1 MARRR
6 YLDDDTYGIMT
17 YGNPIRTTTGGIPRI
32 VAGFNPD
39 GTVRTAIS
47 RTSDQEDAELYGPEV
62 TITPAS
68 GVFTEGFNGRID
80 YPSAAAYYQSRAGEP
95 GLENPDIDPLTL
107 GLGVS
112 RAAANGALKTIPKAL
127 ERGLH
132 YMNPSAYTGAGAYST
147 PMGGEGTNL
156 LGAALDNALFS
167 GMAATAFNE
176 FADNPSL
183 YTGVNAGLNALPF
196 AAAGLPFL
204 AKRARSAQEIISN
217 LDRVSNTAD
226 DVALQNAARQNAA
239 RISALEESGLSTEEA
254 ANQVYR
260 EIVGLNES
268 PTPRNLYL
276 DTNEVDGVDDD
287 YFRLYDAAMD
297 NANNAEIER
306 GINDYLDDITSFT
319 TGEVTDRLANE
330 AFSDYVHA
338 RRNGDSPQEAALY
351 ARDAALSMENLVDGN
366 TMGTQLDELG
376 VRQNA
381 FAAQLE
387 RSYQRKFP
395 NDAPSTPENPEL
407 PTSGIDWTE
416 ETLANAVEPINNYV
430 DRRRFV
436 NRDSNEQRQILDE
449 YENRS
454 FDQEDELDNFLN
466 RYGLDYDDLY
476 QISERSSAHHVN
488 SQQTPEPV
496 NPYTGMTRAEEE
508 ALAAE
513 NDEIIRQARNEDALY
528 DDSAIDTAFERR
540 TNNYNN
546 GFEDF
551 DWDAYEIANPT
562 TNSSDEILNEVTGD
576 PQRLVD
582 EYEQLLLRPHNSV
595 EDLSAAID
603 NFAQENNL
611 SERDLRRL
619 GTAIGNRTGN
629 ENILNTPQNVTP
641 NLQKLDVNSS
651 EQSTKELTD
660 NIIDDYLSILEE
672 NRHKTGSDRKR
683 NAKLREDIVAKY
695 NLDEQD
701 DTTNSIL
708 SAIERQINNK
718 TNAERDIYKIEQG
731 KQYVIDGKHYT
742 GDGAGLTGE
751 DGRYIPSDEAREL
764 LKKGGYKS
772 TPTDSGSSI
781 RYGGNSMS
789 YSVDD
794 NGTVDIAHAL
804 FTNPEGEPNT
814 LMDFADNKLKT
825 GDLISIASGHGDLSL
840 DSNRL
845 LGLHLT
851 RKIRNSIP
859 KVSADG
865 KVSEQLH
872 KGYAIEPTGNKVALN
887 DMARKKYKGILV
899 PMTQEDK
906 EKALNDIKRIYKR
919 LEDAHNERNPNS
931 PIHFDDSDFV
941 ITDWGSVYVPGYRAR
956 HLKFGGLVRGRNN
969 RRTMACY
976 GKRY

>member
-6 YLDDDTYGIMT
+6 YLDDDIYGIMT

-68 GVFTEGFNGRID
+68 GVFTEGFNGRTD
-80 YPSAAAYYQSRAGEP
+80 YPSAAAYYQSREGEP

-112 RAAANGALKTIPKAL
+112 RAAANGALKTIPKVL

-156 LGAALDNALFS
+156 LGAVLDNALFS

-176 FADNPSL
+176 FRNNPNL
-183 YTGVNAGLNALPF
+183 ETGVNAGLNALPF

-204 AKRARSAQEIISN
+204 AKRARSANEIVSALNRETNVPNVEIATQASTYPSN
-217 LDRVSNTAD
+217 LSREERVN
-226 DVALQNAARQNAA
+226 ALYELTNN
-239 RISALEESGLSTEEA
+239 GTPPEEA
-254 ANQVYR
+254 
-260 EIVGLNES
+260 
-268 PTPRNLYL
+268 RNLVFGPYTDRL
-276 DTNEVDGVDDD
+276 VQDDIWPD
-287 YFRLYDAAMD
+287 YFTQYDELMD
-297 NANNAEIER
+297 NVNNAEIEGR
-306 GINDYLDDITSFT
+306 INELADDIYDMPFGGVDPLYDDAFT
-319 TGEVTDRLANE
+319 T
-330 AFSDYVHA
+330 YVN
-338 RRNGDSPQEAALY
+338 RRRHGLSPE
-351 ARDAALSMENLVDGN
+351 DAAADARQTSDMYNRNVN
-366 TMGTQLDELG
+366 SQLRYAG
-376 VRQNA
+376 VRDDA
-381 FAAQLE
+381 FASEME
-387 RSYQRKFP
+387 RMYQNKFP
-395 NDAPSTPENPEL
+395 NDAPGTPENPEL
-407 PTSGIDWTE
+407 PTSDIDWTE
-416 ETLANAVEPINNYV
+416 ETLANVAEPINNYV

-436 NRDSNEQRQILDE
+436 NRDSNEQRQILEE

-488 SQQTPEPV
+488 SQQIPEPV

-508 ALAAE
+508 ALASE
-513 NDEIIRQARNEDALY
+513 NDEILRQARNEDALY
-528 DDSAIDTAFERR
+528 DDSPIDTAFERR

-546 GFEDF
+546 GFEDV
-551 DWDAYEIANPT
+551 DWDAYEVANPT

-619 GTAIGNRTGN
+619 GNAIGNRAGT
-629 ENILNTPQNVTP
+629 ENILNTPQNITP
-641 NLQKLDVNSS
+641 NLQKLDINST

-672 NRHKTGSDRKR
+672 NRHKTGSDKKR

-718 TNAERDIYKIEQG
+718 TNAERDIYKTEQG
-731 KQYVIDGKHYT
+731 KEYVIDGKHYT

-751 DGRYIPSDEAREL
+751 DGRYIPSDEARKL

-865 KVSEQLH
+865 TVSEQLH
-872 KGYAIEPTGNKVALN
+872 KGYAIEPTGDKVALN

-899 PMTQEDK
+899 PMTKEDK

-919 LEDAHNERNPNS
+919 LEDAHNERNPNN

-956 HLKFGGLVRGRNN
+956 HLKFGGLVRSRNN

-976 GKRY
+976 GRRY

>member
-107 GLGVS
+107 GLGLG
-112 RAAANGALKTIPKAL
+112 RAAANGALKTVPKVL

-156 LGAALDNALFS
+156 LGAVLDNALFS

-176 FADNPSL
+176 FGNNPSL
-183 YTGVNAGLNALPF
+183 YTGVNAGLNAIPF

-366 TMGTQLDELG
+366 TMGTQLNELG

-395 NDAPSTPENPEL
+395 NDAPGTPENPEL
-407 PTSGIDWTE
+407 PTSDIDWTE
-416 ETLANAVEPINNYV
+416 ETLANVAEPINNYV

-436 NRDSNEQRQILDE
+436 NRDSNEQRQILEE

-476 QISERSSAHHVN
+476 QISERSSAHNVN
-488 SQQTPEPV
+488 SQQIPEPV

-508 ALAAE
+508 ALAYE
-513 NDEIIRQARNEDALY
+513 
-528 DDSAIDTAFERR
+528 AISPA
-540 TNNYNN
+540 
-546 GFEDF
+546 
-551 DWDAYEIANPT
+551 I
-562 TNSSDEILNEVTGD
+562 NSDGEVLNEVTGD

-718 TNAERDIYKIEQG
+718 TNAERDIYKTEQG
-731 KQYVIDGKHYT
+731 REYVIDGKHYT

-751 DGRYIPSDEAREL
+751 DGRYIPSDEARKL

-865 KVSEQLH
+865 TVSEQLH

-906 EKALNDIKRIYKR
+906 EKALSDIKRIYKR
-919 LEDAHNERNPNS
+919 LEDAHNERNTNS

-976 GKRY
+976 GRRY